1 MERHS
6 ILSHKPEERQTMELR
21 VLKYFLSVAR
31 TGSITAAAHSL
42 HVTQPTLSR
51 QLQDLEYELGKK
63 LFVRGSHHV
72 SLTRDGM
79 LLRQRAEEIMEI
91 VNQTE
96 AEFYAS
102 SRAVAG
108 DIYIGCGESQALSL
122 LAQVINIFHSDHPQ
136 VRFNLHSGNAED
148 VTERLDRGI
157 LDFGILIQPMDISRY
172 DSLPLPL
179 KDTWGLILR
188 KDHVLAKKK
197 TIRPADLAEVPL
209 ILSRQTFRNEKLT
222 GIIADWFGE
231 RGNSVKVAG
240 TYNLIF
246 NAALLIRVGMGC
258 ALGLAGLINAT
269 SQSDLC
275 FRPLTPKLEVGLN
288 IVWKKNRIFSDAA
301 EKFLE
306 RMKKRFS
313 QDS

>member
-1 MERHS
+1 
-6 ILSHKPEERQTMELR
+6 MELR

-31 TGSITAAAHSL
+31 TGSMTAAARSL

-72 SLTRDGM
+72 CLTRDGM

-91 VNQTE
+91 VSQTE
-96 AEFYAS
+96 AEFYAN

-122 LAQVINIFHSDHPQ
+122 MAEIVNIFHSDHPQ
-136 VRFNLHSGNAED
+136 IRFHLHSGNAED

-157 LDFGILIQPMDISRY
+157 LDFGILIQPTDISRY

-179 KDTWGLILR
+179 KDNWGLILR
-188 KDHVLAKKK
+188 KDHALAKEKA
-197 TIRPADLAEVPL
+197 IRPSDLADVPL
-209 ILSRQTFRNEKLT
+209 LLSRQTFRNEKLT
-222 GIIADWFGE
+222 GIIAEWLGE
-231 RGNSVKVAG
+231 WGSSVQVAG

-246 NAALLIRVGMGC
+246 NAALLIRAGMGC
-258 ALGLAGLINAT
+258 ALGLAGLINTT

-275 FRPLTPKLEVGLN
+275 FRPLNPKLEVGLD

-306 RMKKRFS
+306 RMKENFTVGE
-313 QDS
+313 

>member
-1 MERHS
+1 
-6 ILSHKPEERQTMELR
+6 MELR

-136 VRFNLHSGNAED
+136 VRFHLHSGNAED

-231 RGNSVKVAG
+231 RENSVKVAG

>member
-1 MERHS
+1 
-6 ILSHKPEERQTMELR
+6 MELR
-21 VLKYFLSVAR
+21 VLKYFLGVAR
-31 TGSITAAAHSL
+31 TGSNAAAAHSM

-51 QLQDLEYELGKK
+51 QLQDLEYELGRK

-72 SLTRDGM
+72 TLTRDGM

-91 VNQTE
+91 VDQTE
-96 AEFYAS
+96 SEFYAS
-102 SRAVAG
+102 SRSVSG
-108 DIYIGCGESQALSL
+108 DIYIGCGESEAVSL
-122 LAQVINIFHSDHPQ
+122 LAEIISTFRSDHPQ
-136 VRFNLHSGNAED
+136 VRFHLHSGNAED
-148 VTERLDRGI
+148 VMERLDRGI
-157 LDFGILIQPMDISRY
+157 LDFGILIQPTNISRY

-188 KDHVLAKKK
+188 KDHPLAKRK

-209 ILSRQTFRNEKLT
+209 LMSRQTFRNEKLT

-231 RGNSVKVAG
+231 WGSSVKVAG

-246 NAALLIRVGMGC
+246 NAALLIRAGMGC
-258 ALGLAGLINAT
+258 ALGLDRLINAT
-269 SQSDLC
+269 SQSNLC
-275 FRPLTPKLEVGLN
+275 FRPLSPKLEVGLN

-306 RMKKRFS
+306 RMKENFTVGE
-313 QDS
+313 

>member
-1 MERHS
+1 
-6 ILSHKPEERQTMELR
+6 MELR

-31 TGSITAAAHSL
+31 TGSMTAAAHSL

-96 AEFYAS
+96 AEFYAG

-108 DIYIGCGESQALSL
+108 AIYIGCGESQALSL
-122 LAQVINIFHSDHPQ
+122 LAEVINIFHSDHPQ
-136 VRFNLHSGNAED
+136 VQFHLHSGNAED

-157 LDFGILIQPMDISRY
+157 LDFGILI
-172 DSLPLPL
+172 
-179 KDTWGLILR
+179 LR
-188 KDHVLAKKK
+188 KDHPLAKRK
-197 TIRPADLAEVPL
+197 TIRPADLADVPL
-209 ILSRQTFRNEKLT
+209 FLSRQTFRNEKLT

-231 RGNSVKVAG
+231 WGSSAKVAG

-246 NAALLIRVGMGC
+246 NAALLIRAGMGC
-258 ALGLAGLINAT
+258 ALGLSGLINAT

-275 FRPLTPKLEVGLN
+275 FRPLSPKLEVGLN

-306 RMKKRFS
+306 RMKEIFTAGK
-313 QDS
+313 

>member
-1 MERHS
+1 
-6 ILSHKPEERQTMELR
+6 MELR

-31 TGSITAAAHSL
+31 TGSMTAAAHSL

-72 SLTRDGM
+72 TLTRDGM

-122 LAQVINIFHSDHPQ
+122 LAEVIHIFHSDHPQ
-136 VRFNLHSGNAED
+136 VRFHLHSGNAED

-157 LDFGILIQPMDISRY
+157 LDFGILIQPTDISRY

-188 KDHVLAKKK
+188 KDHPLAKRK

-209 ILSRQTFRNEKLT
+209 FLSRQTFRNEKLI

-231 RGNSVKVAG
+231 CGSSVKVAG

-246 NAALLIRVGMGC
+246 NAALLIRAGMGC

-275 FRPLTPKLEVGLN
+275 FRPLNPKLEVGLN

-301 EKFLE
+301 EKFLD
-306 RMKKRFS
+306 RMKENFS
-313 QDS
+313 SGK

>member
-1 MERHS
+1 
-6 ILSHKPEERQTMELR
+6 MELR
-21 VLKYFLSVAR
+21 VLKYFLSVAQ
-31 TGSITAAAHSL
+31 TGSMTAAAHSL

-63 LFVRGSHHV
+63 LFLRGSHHV

-91 VNQTE
+91 VSQTE
-96 AEFYAS
+96 AEFYAG
-102 SRAVAG
+102 SRAVTG

-122 LAQVINIFHSDHPQ
+122 LAEVINLFHSDHPQ
-136 VRFNLHSGNAED
+136 VRFHLHSGNAED
-148 VTERLDRGI
+148 VTERLERGI
-157 LDFGILIQPMDISRY
+157 LDFGILIQPTDISRY

-188 KDHVLAKKK
+188 KDHVLAKRK

-209 ILSRQTFRNEKLT
+209 FLSRQTFRNEKLK

-231 RGNSVKVAG
+231 WGGSVKVAG

-246 NAALLIRVGMGC
+246 NAALLIRAGMGC
-258 ALGLAGLINAT
+258 ALGLDRLINAT

-275 FRPLTPKLEVGLN
+275 FRPLKPKLEVGLD

-306 RMKKRFS
+306 RMKENFTAGK
-313 QDS
+313 

>member
-1 MERHS
+1 
-6 ILSHKPEERQTMELR
+6 MELR

-31 TGSITAAAHSL
+31 TGSMTAAAHSL

-96 AEFYAS
+96 TEFHTN
-102 SRAVAG
+102 SRSLAG
-108 DIYIGCGESQALSL
+108 DVYIGGGESAALAP
-122 LAQVINIFHSDHPQ
+122 LAEIINVFHSDHPQ
-136 VRFNLHSGNAED
+136 VRFHLHSGNAED

-157 LDFGILIQPMDISRY
+157 LDFGILIQPTDISRY

-188 KDHVLAKKK
+188 KDHPLAKKK
-197 TIRPADLAEVPL
+197 TIGPDDLADVPL
-209 ILSRQTFRNEKLT
+209 ILSRQTFRNERLN
-222 GIIADWFGE
+222 GVIADWLGE
-231 RGNSVKVAG
+231 WGGSIKVAG

-246 NAALLIRVGMGC
+246 NAALLIQVGMGC

-275 FRPLTPKLEVGLN
+275 FRPLSPKLEVGLN

-306 RMKKRFS
+306 RLKDSFS
-313 QDS
+313 QE